1 MTKNHPPVNPGAG
14 AGLPRA
20 GVSEAGVFEAGK
32 LVQPTPDMRLQACR
46 WLVDR
51 MDNAQGLFH
60 DSLSICQTG
69 HARDV
74 DYIILAQAHQN
85 RLVILWATQCMGL
98 VELSER
104 FDAKMTMSELD
115 ASIVRH
121 AEDVA
126 RRRRERN
133 DAS

>member
-1 MTKNHPPVNPGAG
+1 MNPGAG
-14 AGLPRA
+14 AGNPRA

-46 WLVDR
+46 WLQDR
-51 MDNAQGLFH
+51 MDNAQMLFH

-69 HARDV
+69 HVRDV
-74 DYIILAQAHQN
+74 GYIILAQAHQN
-85 RLVILWATQCMGL
+85 RLVILWAAQCMGL

-104 FDAKMTMSELD
+104 FDALMTMSD
-115 ASIVRH
+115 DVAGIVRH

-126 RRRRERN
+126 RRHPKRN
-133 DAS
+133 YVS